1 MNYNNMDD
9 CPELV
14 IKKLC
19 CTCLCRDRK
28 LFQLCRI
35 NDGINNLYSLLS
47 YDSEA
52 YREGFFKDTAS
63 LYICW
68 ECRAIMSKIGRFRQQ
83 ACVAQRQLTMIADG
97 RTDIKTRCLSHLTY
111 HRPNQIITIDSN
123 TTIDN
128 QNFID
133 CGKSI
138 KSESEEDIPLSEL
151 TQANSIEIERRR
163 FSREEKIELAEEVA
177 ENRIEAEK
185 RILKDEKLEEDCF
198 STVLIDES
206 EMEDVRG
213 RRRMEKEFFLAEFKC
228 ESCVIIFLSEDELF
242 KHCEVHLEKPNY
254 TKCDICLSYISDSQ
268 YEVHRESHLKK
279 YICKYCLYEAYEIK
293 DMMIHLSKGHAVK
306 NPNGKRKKGRRKA
319 ERILKSEI
327 KNGTT
332 NLTEKRTSFGYGCT
346 ECDKCFENKNQ
357 RWKHIQIHHREGYK
371 CPTCGKRFAFKNHLS
386 RHEQLHQGPFPREE
400 CPVCHKM
407 IRVDLLKIHS
417 RIHSDRQ
424 TFSCIECDK
433 CFVSRASYE
442 HHLKYTQAHAQ
453 SDLLKYKCTMCDKG
467 YRSRGELRDHTNY
480 QHMGKTQHKCPVC
493 GKALAT
499 RRCITRHVRRAHD
512 GVKESARDKIC
523 QQCGK
528 AFRDK
533 KSLREHELIHTG
545 ERPLSCEVCGCT
557 FRQRASLYTHR
568 KRVHK
573 IYPDTKRVT
582 LLTDT

>member
-386 RHEQLHQGPFPREE
+386 RHEQ
-400 CPVCHKM
+400 
-407 IRVDLLKIHS
+407 
-417 RIHSDRQ
+417 
-424 TFSCIECDK
+424 
-433 CFVSRASYE
+433 
-442 HHLKYTQAHAQ
+442 
-453 SDLLKYKCTMCDKG
+453 YKCTMCDKG